1 MSDSETN
8 SNRIDRVSIR
18 LDKTNENINDL
29 THAVTENTA
38 EMKEL
43 CRRIDGMHSTLYG
56 NDGMSGL
63 VDIGRFSKEKAEEH
77 EILLRGKNKNNGLV
91 HEVQM
96 FKRVAT
102 YLGGGGIIGAF
113 LEFFKRQT

>member
-1 MSDSETN
+1 MSDTEIN
-8 SNRIDRVSIR
+8 SNRIDRLSTR
-18 LDKTNENINDL
+18 LDKSNENVNNL

-38 EMKEL
+38 EMKGL
-43 CRRIDGMHSTLYG
+43 CRRIDGIHNTLYG

-63 VDIGRFSKEKAEEH
+63 VDMGRFSKEKAEEH
-77 EILLRGKNKNNGLV
+77 ETLLRGKNKNNGLV

-113 LEFFKRQT
+113 LEFIKK

>member
-1 MSDSETN
+1 MSDTEIN
-8 SNRIDRVSIR
+8 SNRIDRLSTR
-18 LDKTNENINDL
+18 LDKSNENVSNL

-43 CRRIDGMHSTLYG
+43 CRRIDGMHNTLYG

-63 VDIGRFSKEKAEEH
+63 VDIARFSREKAEEH
-77 EILLRGKNKNNGLV
+77 ETLLRGKNKNNGLV

-113 LEFFKRQT
+113 LEFMKK

>member
-1 MSDSETN
+1 MSDIEIN
-8 SNRIDRVSIR
+8 STRIDRLSAR
-18 LDKTNENINDL
+18 LDKSNENVNNL

-63 VDIGRFSKEKAEEH
+63 VDMGRFSKEKAEEH
-77 EILLRGKNKNNGLV
+77 ETLLRGKNKNNGLV

-102 YLGGGGIIGAF
+102 YLGGGGLIGAF
-113 LEFFKRQT
+113 LEFFKK

>member
-1 MSDSETN
+1 M
-8 SNRIDRVSIR
+8 R
-18 LDKTNENINDL
+18 LDKSNENLSNL
-29 THAVTENTA
+29 THAVTENTP

-43 CRRIDGMHSTLYG
+43 CRRIDGMHNTIYG

-63 VDIGRFSKEKAEEH
+63 VDIGRFSKEKVEEH
-77 EILLRGKNKNNGLV
+77 ETLLRGNNKNNGLV

-113 LEFFKRQT
+113 LEFIKK